1 MKQVFLIK
9 LSGEAMSGKLGYGL
23 DFDYIEEICLKIKEC
38 HDLGVG
44 IGIVC
49 GGGNFLRGRDAH
61 VMDRETADYTG
72 MLATVMNSL
81 VLKDTFTRIGCQVYN
96 QTGLSVKTIDDIDAV
111 KARKAID
118 DGKIVIFGGGTGKRF
133 FSTDTGASLRAIDIG
148 ANVIVKL
155 TNVDGVYDKDP
166 NKFSDA
172 VKYTKVS
179 YDLVLEK
186 RLGIMDL
193 EAVEMCR
200 DNNISIVVTDINDPD
215 CLMDIYNNGDKGT
228 RVECDE
234 KGMSYEL

>member
-1 MKQVFLIK
+1 MEQVFLIK
-9 LSGEAMSGKLGYGL
+9 LSGEAMAGKLGYGL
-23 DFDYIEEICLKIKEC
+23 DFEYIEKICLKIKEC

-111 KARKAID
+111 KAKQAIQE
-118 DGKIVIFGGGTGKRF
+118 GKIVIFGGGTGKPF

-172 VKYTKVS
+172 VRYEKVS
-179 YDLVLEK
+179 YDEVLEK
-186 RLGIMDL
+186 QLGIMDF
-193 EAVEMCR
+193 EAIEMCR
-200 DNNISIVVTDINDPD
+200 DNNISIVVTNINNDD
-215 CLMDIYNNGDKGT
+215 CLTDVYHNGNKGT
-228 RVECDE
+228 RV
-234 KGMSYEL
+234 SY

>member
-9 LSGEAMSGKLGYGL
+9 LSGEAMSGKHGYGL
-23 DFDYIEEICLKIKEC
+23 DFEYIEKICRRIKEC
-38 HDLGVG
+38 YDLGVG

-49 GGGNFLRGRDAH
+49 GGGNFLRGRDVH

-96 QTGLSVKTIDDIDAV
+96 QTGLSVQIIDDIDAE

-118 DGKIVIFGGGTGKRF
+118 EGKIVIFGGGTGKPF
-133 FSTDTGASLRAIDIG
+133 FSTDTGASLRAVDIN
-148 ANVIVKL
+148 ANVIIKL

-172 VKYTKVS
+172 IKYDRIS
-179 YDLVLEK
+179 YNEVLEK
-186 RLGIMDL
+186 KLGFMDL
-193 EAVEMCR
+193 EAIEICR
-200 DNNISIVVTDINDPD
+200 DNDISIVVTDINDED
-215 CLMDIYNNGDKGT
+215 CLLDVYNNGNKGT
-228 RVECDE
+228 RVQ
-234 KGMSYEL
+234 

>member
-9 LSGEAMSGKLGYGL
+9 LSGEAMAGKNGLGL
-23 DFDYIEEICLKIKEC
+23 DFEYIEQLCLKIKEC

-81 VLKDTFTRIGCQVYN
+81 VLKDTFTRIGVPVYN
-96 QTGLSVKTIDDIDAV
+96 QTGLSVKTIDDIDPS
-111 KARKAID
+111 KALNAID
-118 DGKIVIFGGGTGKRF
+118 EGKIVIFGGGTGKPF
-133 FSTDTGASLRAIDIG
+133 FSTDTGAALRAKDIN

-166 NKFSDA
+166 RKFDDA
-172 VKYTKVS
+172 VRYTKVS
-179 YDLVLEK
+179 YDEVLDK
-186 RLGIMDL
+186 KLGIMDF
-193 EAVEMCR
+193 EAIEFCKE
-200 DNNISIVVTDINDPD
+200 NNIEIVVTDINNDD
-215 CLMDIYNNGDKGT
+215 CLTDVYHNGDKGT
-228 RVECDE
+228 RVI
-234 KGMSYEL
+234 L

>member
-9 LSGEAMSGKLGYGL
+9 LSGEAMSGSRGYGL
-23 DFDYIEEICLKIKEC
+23 DFEYIEKICLKIKEC

-49 GGGNFLRGRDAH
+49 GGGNFLRGRDTKE
-61 VMDRETADYTG
+61 MDRETADYTG

-96 QTGLSVKTIDDIDAV
+96 QTGLSVKTIDDIDSE
-111 KARKAID
+111 KARKAIE
-118 DGKIVIFGGGTGKRF
+118 DGKIVIFGGGTGKPF

-172 VKYTKVS
+172 VRYERVS
-179 YDLVLEK
+179 YEEVLEK
-186 RLGIMDL
+186 QLGIMDM
-193 EAVEMCR
+193 EAIEMCR
-200 DNNISIVVTDINDPD
+200 DNKISIVVTDISADD
-215 CLMDIYNNGDKGT
+215 CLTDVYYNGNKGT
-228 RVECDE
+228 RVV
-234 KGMSYEL
+234 

>member
-23 DFDYIEEICLKIKEC
+23 DFDYIEKICQNIKEC

-49 GGGNFLRGRDAH
+49 GGGNFLRGRDAS

-81 VLKDTFTRIGCQVYN
+81 VLKDTFTRLGCQVYN
-96 QTGLSVKTIDDIDAV
+96 QTGLSVKTIDDIDAD
-111 KARKAID
+111 KARKAIN
-118 DGKIVIFGGGTGKRF
+118 DGKIVIFGGGTGKPF

-172 VKYTKVS
+172 VKYSRVS

-186 RLGIMDL
+186 KLGIMDL
-193 EAVEMCR
+193 EAIEMCR

-215 CLMDIYNNGDKGT
+215 CLIDVYNNGNKGT
-228 RVECDE
+228 RVC
-234 KGMSYEL
+234 

>member
-9 LSGEAMSGKLGYGL
+9 LSGEAMSGKQGYGL
-23 DFDYIEEICLKIKEC
+23 DFEYIEKICLKIKDC

-49 GGGNFLRGRDAH
+49 GGGNFMRGRDAH

-72 MLATVMNSL
+72 MLATIMNSL

-96 QTGLSVKTIDDIDAV
+96 QTGLSVKTIDDIDGE

-118 DGKIVIFGGGTGKRF
+118 EGKIVIFGGGTGKPF

-166 NKFSDA
+166 RKFADA
-172 VKYTKVS
+172 VRYERVT
-179 YDLVLEK
+179 YDEVLEK
-186 RLGIMDL
+186 QLGIMDM
-193 EAVEMCR
+193 EAIEMCR
-200 DNNISIVVTDINDPD
+200 DNKISIVVTDISADD
-215 CLMDIYNNGDKGT
+215 CLTDVYYNGNKGT
-228 RVECDE
+228 RVV
-234 KGMSYEL
+234 

>member
-9 LSGEAMSGKLGYGL
+9 LSGEAMSGKNGFGL
-23 DFDYIEEICLKIKEC
+23 DFEYIEKLCLKIKEC

-81 VLKDTFTRIGCQVYN
+81 VLKDTFTRIGVPVYN
-96 QTGLSVKTIDDIDAV
+96 QTGLSVKTIDDIDAG
-111 KARKAID
+111 KAINAIN
-118 DGKIVIFGGGTGKRF
+118 DGKIVIFGGGTGKPF
-133 FSTDTGASLRAIDIG
+133 FSTDTGAALRAKDIN

-166 NKFSDA
+166 RKFSDA
-172 VKYTKVS
+172 VRYTKVS
-179 YDLVLEK
+179 YDEVLEK
-186 RLGIMDL
+186 KLGIMDM
-193 EAVEMCR
+193 EAIEFCKE
-200 DNNISIVVTDINDPD
+200 NNIEIVVTDINNDD
-215 CLMDIYNNGDKGT
+215 CLTDVYHNGNKGT
-228 RVECDE
+228 RVT
-234 KGMSYEL
+234 L